1 MKTDADIQRDVQA
14 ELEWEP
20 SLDAAGIGVAVSHGV
35 VTLTGQVK
43 SYAEKMVAEKAA
55 GRVAGV
61 RAIAEEIRVCYPSDP
76 KTSDQEIARRVAD
89 LFDWDVMIPGK
100 TLHVQVEHGRVT
112 LSGTVDWEYQR
123 RAARTAAGKI
133 NGVVGINNLIEVR
146 KAPVARDVRDRIVAA
161 IRRQADADGETI
173 QVETRGNRVILSGR
187 VKAWHERQLAERAA
201 WATPGVGAVDDRITL
216 AI

>member
-61 RAIAEEIRVCYPSDP
+61 RAIAEEIKVSYPSDP
-76 KTSDQEIARRVAD
+76 KTSDQEIARRIAD

-100 TLHVQVEHGRVT
+100 HLHVRVEKGWVT
-112 LSGTVDWEYQR
+112 LTGTVDWEYQR
-123 RAARTAAGKI
+123 RAARGAAGKI
-133 NGVVGINNLIEVR
+133 NGVLGISNQIEVR
-146 KAPVARDVRDRIVAA
+146 QAPVARDVRDRIVAA

-173 QVETRGNRVILSGR
+173 EVETKGNRVILSGR

-216 AI
+216 AM